1 MAIKNVKLN
10 SSQNEENSNNDTWK
24 HLNRFESDIYETVP
38 TFFVGGPVW
47 ALAWLPIPSSIYTK
61 NPTQYVAIS
70 THPTMEKE
78 YTVGNKYSGPN
89 IIQIW
94 NVGSLN
100 HNIDSTNK
108 LPVLA
113 YAIAHNNGTIW
124 CLEWCPSGC
133 YQDIVLGNYKAEE
146 NKLRRMGLLAAACSD
161 GCVNIYSLPF
171 PDELK
176 FEKTE
181 YNSLPIYK
189 TDPVIILVVN
199 QLLYDSNKQN
209 WQCTKLS
216 WTKEHGHNIIAAGFT
231 NGYIALWDLTS
242 TCPMLVN
249 MRKNTKLINTFQ
261 HFFAHHNTI
270 SMIAIVPY
278 GKSRFLASGSTD
290 RSYKFWDL
298 EDTSTPRHCTKKGII
313 LDGTWMTHW
322 PCSVMSFDDALGYQ
336 YTHSCIIPLREY
348 GYKYFPILPTNSPT
362 YSITVSDY
370 ANSIAHGTLAGQ
382 IITIFPHQLLY
393 TEKILSKKRQLN
405 SFIKTVD
412 FLKDSQNANSNGN
425 KNDKKNSKDYH
436 YMPETYNE
444 CKDRFGIIFHDKLT
458 GLKEIVKEKQHCTLY
473 NNVLTSIPIEQYPF
487 TSANKVAWNPNAWSY
502 LWLMVGYQN
511 GLMRLLNLTFM
522 SSHDLNTS
530 LSSHVKCVLAK
541 RNTSTQ

>member
-1 MAIKNVKLN
+1 MRPHART
-10 SSQNEENSNNDTWK
+10 D
-24 HLNRFESDIYETVP
+24 
-38 TFFVGGPVW
+38 
-47 ALAWLPIPSSIYTK
+47 A
-61 NPTQYVAIS
+61 
-70 THPTMEKE
+70 
-78 YTVGNKYSGPN
+78 
-89 IIQIW
+89 
-94 NVGSLN
+94 
-100 HNIDSTNK
+100 
-108 LPVLA
+108 
-113 YAIAHNNGTIW
+113 
-124 CLEWCPSGC
+124 
-133 YQDIVLGNYKAEE
+133 
-146 NKLRRMGLLAAACSD
+146 
-161 GCVNIYSLPF
+161 
-171 PDELK
+171 
-176 FEKTE
+176 
-181 YNSLPIYK
+181 LPIYK
-189 TDPVIILVVN
+189 TDPVITLVVN
-199 QLLYDSNKQN
+199 QLLYDSNKQD

-270 SMIAIVPY
+270 SMIALVPY

-298 EDTSTPRHCTKKGII
+298 EDTSTPRHSTKKGII
-313 LDGTWMTHW
+313 LDGAWMTHW

-336 YTHSCIIPLREY
+336 YTHSCITPLREY

-412 FLKDSQNANSNGN
+412 FLKDGQNTNSNGN

-473 NNVLTSIPIEQYPF
+473 NNMLTSIPIEQYPF

-522 SSHDLNTS
+522 SSQDLNTS